1 MARRQRRIN
10 EAKHEHW
17 RRLLQQWQASGLGV
31 RAFCDRR
38 KILESQFWW
47 WKRRLAER
55 VETAPV
61 KTGPD
66 FVPVTI
72 VEPPSP
78 TSAAIDI
85 RLNSGHRLRVRSG
98 CDRRLLAE
106 VVALLEGR
114 PC

>member
-38 KILESQFWW
+38 KIVESQFWW
-47 WKRRLAER
+47 WKRRLAEQ

-61 KTGPD
+61 EAEAD

-78 TSAAIDI
+78 TSEIDI
-85 RLNSGHRLRVRSG
+85 RLKNGHRLRVRSG
-98 CDRRLLAE
+98 CDRQLLSD
-106 VVALLEGR
+106 VVAMLEGR